1 MISKKKENSSVNF
14 FYIYKI
20 IINKKWFFLHN
31 KINWLSKKWFYLQN
45 KS

>member
-14 FYIYKI
+14 FY
-20 IINKKWFFLHN
+20 INKKWFFLHN